1 MNMSE
6 RREAHGGRATAREP
20 GADGVQ
26 RGSPRRDK
34 VWIDGALVPAHEAL
48 VPVSNHGLT
57 VGDGMFETMK
67 VVGDTAFAIT
77 RHLARLHRTAGGL
90 GLVVPYDDSTLR
102 DAIRDTI
109 VANQPGAGWVRVT
122 VAGGPSVSGSVRGDE
137 PAAVVIQCGPAT
149 VWSPAADVVTVPW
162 PRNERGVLA
171 GLKTTSYAENVVAR
185 ERAAAEGAEEAIFG
199 NTVGNLCEGTGSN
212 VFVGIDGQLLTPPLA
227 SGCLAGVTRELLLEL
242 ELPIAEADVAM
253 TAFADV
259 DEAFLTSSTRDVQ
272 PILAIDGRSVAA
284 CPGPL
289 TVEARDA
296 FLALQAQN
304 VDP

>member
-1 MNMSE
+1 M
-6 RREAHGGRATAREP
+6 
-20 GADGVQ
+20 
-26 RGSPRRDK
+26 K

-67 VVGDTAFAIT
+67 VVADTAFAMA
-77 RHLARLHRTAGGL
+77 RHLARLHRSARGL
-90 GLVVPYDDSTLR
+90 GLVVPYDDTTLR
-102 DAIRDTI
+102 DAIDTTI

-122 VAGGPSVSGSVRGDE
+122 VTGGPSLSGSARGDE
-137 PAAVVIQCGPAT
+137 PATVVIQCGPAT
-149 VWSPAADVVTVPW
+149 EWSAAADVVTVPW
-162 PRNERGVLA
+162 PRNERGALA
-171 GLKTTSYAENVVAR
+171 GVKTTSYAENVVAR
-185 ERAAAEGAEEAIFG
+185 EHARATGAEEALFG

-212 VFVGIDGQLLTPPLA
+212 VFVGVAGQLLTPPLN

-242 ELPIAEADVAM
+242 DLPIVEADVVM
-253 TAFADV
+253 TALADV

-272 PILAIDGRSVAA
+272 PMGTIDGSPLAA

-289 TVEARDA
+289 TVAAREA
-296 FLALQAQN
+296 FLALQART